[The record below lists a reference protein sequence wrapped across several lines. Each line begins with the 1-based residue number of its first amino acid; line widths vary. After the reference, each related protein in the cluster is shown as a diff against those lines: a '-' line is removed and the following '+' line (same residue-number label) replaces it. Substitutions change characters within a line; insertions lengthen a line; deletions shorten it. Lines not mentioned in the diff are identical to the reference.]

1 MKFCG
6 MIIVLLTVSIA
17 SVCGQQEPLTLEYAS
32 LVSHIPSYNAALLVY
47 LSDVARTAGGFRT
60 IRAFLLAGV

>member
-6 MIIVLLTVSIA
+6 MIIVLLTVFIA

-32 LVSHIPSYNAALLVY
+32 LVSHIATV
-47 LSDVARTAGGFRT
+47 
-60 IRAFLLAGV
+60 LAGVSKRL